1 MPTFIRHLTIDCAPP
16 YLPLEVATFWSQ
28 VLGLPIDEEDEP
40 DDDESCVL
48 TPEGHP
54 DLLFVR
60 VPEGKTVKNRIHFDL
75 APELRR
81 DEEVE
86 RLTALGAKIE
96 DDRRKPNG
104 RGWVVMT
111 DPAGNEFCIEGNPAE
126 YAAAKAA
133 YEAEQASKQKAV
145 DPS

>member
-1 MPTFIRHLTIDCAPP
+1 MPTFIRHITIDCAPP
-16 YLPLEVATFWSQ
+16 YEPYQVAWFWSQ
-28 VLGLPIDEEDEP
+28 VLALPIEEDDEP
-40 DDDESCVL
+40 DEDESCVL

-75 APELRR
+75 GPELAR

-86 RLTALGAKIE
+86 RLTALGAKIL
-96 DDRRKPNG
+96 DDRRKANG
-104 RGWVVMT
+104 RGWVIMA

-126 YAAAKAA
+126 YAAAKEA
-133 YEAEQASKQKAV
+133 YEAEQARRRAAE
-145 DPS
+145 PS